1 VGRTSGAQKIVCSKK
16 ACSGSAAKN
25 QPPMLPEF
33 AAHTAAKWRGC
44 PIIAL
49 EIWIAAQALPRKAG
63 YFCPL
68 KTIIKID

>member
-1 VGRTSGAQKIVCSKK
+1 
-16 ACSGSAAKN
+16 
-25 QPPMLPEF
+25 MLPEF
-33 AAHTAAKWRGC
+33 AAHAAAKWRGC